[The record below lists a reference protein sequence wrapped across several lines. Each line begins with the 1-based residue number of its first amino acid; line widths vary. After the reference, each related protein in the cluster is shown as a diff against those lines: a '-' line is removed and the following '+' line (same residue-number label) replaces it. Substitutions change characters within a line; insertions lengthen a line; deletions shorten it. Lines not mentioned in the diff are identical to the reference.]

1 MKKNKDHI
9 SFLKIEWSF
18 NSKNWISFNQEDFK
32 PSLVEIDQL
41 ALEKVL
47 KSLPYIFTIYYRLE
61 RCGPFVWINVNPLY
75 QWIICAKCWKWPSGS
90 WEEGFQMLSMYL
102 CYAFE
107 KGRDRL
113 KKVEFPSLYCQY
125 ILRWREFKFLSGFGE
140 KVNAV
145 VNAFSFFFDIYLHSK
160 QMWPFILTNLKSIQ
174 PQMLC
179 AKSG

>member
-1 MKKNKDHI
+1 M
-9 SFLKIEWSF
+9 
-18 NSKNWISFNQEDFK
+18 
-32 PSLVEIDQL
+32 
-41 ALEKVL
+41 
-47 KSLPYIFTIYYRLE
+47 
-61 RCGPFVWINVNPLY
+61 NPLY

-179 AKSG
+179 AKSGWNRPSGSVEEDFKMSSMFFLLFRYYLPLESGTALYLK